1 MPGTEYDELDYEEDE
16 FEFDEDESEDMY
28 VAPPTKK
35 ETKTETKMKLVPF
48 KNSKAQ
54 SEVRMII
61 PNGYDDAYQIA
72 DFLKEGKA
80 VVLKLEGM
88 NIDAAQ
94 RVIDFATGACY
105 TIGGNLQRISKKI
118 FIVTPVSVELSGDF
132 SEEALAQNVN
142 LSDLNLNL

>member
-1 MPGTEYDELDYEEDE
+1 
-16 FEFDEDESEDMY
+16 
-28 VAPPTKK
+28 
-35 ETKTETKMKLVPF
+35 
-48 KNSKAQ
+48 
-54 SEVRMII
+54 
-61 PNGYDDAYQIA
+61 
-72 DFLKEGKA
+72 
-80 VVLKLEGM
+80 M